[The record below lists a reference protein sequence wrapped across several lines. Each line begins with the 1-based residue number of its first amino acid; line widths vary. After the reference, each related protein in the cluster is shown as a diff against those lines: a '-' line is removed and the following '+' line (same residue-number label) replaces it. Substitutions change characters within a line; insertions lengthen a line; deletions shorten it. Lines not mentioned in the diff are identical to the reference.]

1 MELSIKVVDASGIIL
16 AQNFDREEVN
26 LVYTGAYREGDR
38 ILITASEADRFL
50 KVQVDDALGSSFL
63 FLRKKEIMYLVPYGE
78 KRSSYSPKAFSGNLH
93 LLWARS
99 ATKEE
104 IMEYKNLALNVMDQ
118 HEAEGSYPHALAN
131 VETRGEAVFA
141 ARNAIDGVRENH
153 SHGSWPYQSWGI
165 NRQDD
170 ARMRLDFGRKVL
182 IDKIVLYTR
191 SDFPHDNWWKQ
202 VTLCFSDGTDVKWD
216 LQKSDKAHT
225 IRIHKREVTWLELC
239 NLIKSED
246 PSPFPALT
254 QIEVYGTE
262 ADEYQ

>member
-1 MELSIKVVDASGIIL
+1 MELSIKILDSHGNVL
-16 AQNFDREEVN
+16 AQNSDRDEVH
-26 LVYTGAYREGDR
+26 LVYGAAYREGDR
-38 ILITASEADRFL
+38 ILITSSEGNRYL
-50 KVQVDDALGSSFL
+50 KVQVDDALGSAFL
-63 FLRKKEIMYLVPYGE
+63 YITKREMVYHIPFGE
-78 KRSSYSPKAFSGNLH
+78 KRSSYSPKVFSGSLH
-93 LLWARS
+93 LLWARA
-99 ATKEE
+99 ATREE
-104 IMEYKNLALNVMDQ
+104 ISEYKNLALNVMDQ
-118 HEAEGSYPHALAN
+118 HEADGSYPHASAN

-153 SHGSWPYQSWGI
+153 SHGNWPYQSWGI

-202 VTLCFSDGTDVKWD
+202 VTLQFSDGSEFKWD
-216 LQKSDKAHT
+216 LQKSDRAHL
-225 IRIHKREVTWLELC
+225 IKINKREVTWLELC
-239 NLIKSED
+239 DLIKSED

-262 ADEYQ
+262 A